1 MTSLLGSENG
11 WCYVQPFR
19 HNTKDSRRRTD
30 RETDG
35 DGHKSYI
42 NIVRYV
48 EIPSE
53 RTKKLATAN
62 RSRVNIR
69 LVQTVWAH
77 AGSRKEFESAGPRSL
92 RFGMADHIQT
102 HSSPSSVTVPNLA
115 ALDQTERAKNRAY
128 TGKSTQK
135 NSGPPFKVID
145 SKIVWSDTN
154 DFRLVGHSNR
164 EPISYRSDIVGDV
177 CRKIRINFS

>member
-53 RTKKLATAN
+53 RTKRLATAN

-128 TGKSTQK
+128 TGKSTRKELWSAFQ
-135 NSGPPFKVID
+135 G
-145 SKIVWSDTN
+145 KIVWSDTN